1 MKDFFDRLRL
11 RTNAY
16 SIAGIVLLLAAGVLL
31 LLRPD
36 IAMTVICVLLGLYL
50 LGTGIIMVVRYI
62 KFNAAYPTVGSLII
76 GIILIVI
83 GIIIACNPLGMITFL
98 GTIISIYLIIF
109 GIVSLI
115 LALKTSVVRD
125 ARWRAKII
133 GAIAALVIGVI
144 LLIHPVDTASFVL
157 RIVGLVIIYTGIN
170 AIIYRIQIK
179 DDVYRYRQEFKN
191 GAARFND
198 RMDRYADKDIYG
210 NDIIDGTARDVT
222 DDKK

>member
-36 IAMTVICVLLGLYL
+36 IALTVICVLLGIYL
-50 LGTGIIMVVRYI
+50 IGTGIIMVVRYI
-62 KFNAAYPTVGSLII
+62 KFSAAYPSVGSLII

-83 GIIIACNPLGMITFL
+83 GIIIACNPLGLITFL
-98 GTIISIYLIIF
+98 GTIISIYLIIY
-109 GIVSLI
+109 GIASLV
-115 LALKTSVVRD
+115 LALKNTVVRD
-125 ARWRAKII
+125 ARWRTKII

-144 LLIHPVDTASFVL
+144 LLIHPVGITSFLL
-157 RIVGLVIIYTGIN
+157 RIVGLVVIYTGVN

-179 DDVYRYRQEFKN
+179 DDVYKYRQEFN
-191 GAARFND
+191 NRATRYND

-222 DDKK
+222 DDK